1 MLLIKIQ
8 LLILLSLTSI
18 TAGFFLGSYKE
29 KKAGLEIC
37 KEAGW
42 EFIEEE
48 FDWNKYNEND
58 MKILRRM
65 QSQLS
70 TNCIVRFR

>member
-1 MLLIKIQ
+1 MKVFMTT
-8 LLILLSLTSI
+8 ILVFCL
-18 TAGFFLGSYKE
+18 GFSFGYKLFQE
-29 KKAGLEIC
+29 DGLEIC

-58 MKILRRM
+58 MRILRRM